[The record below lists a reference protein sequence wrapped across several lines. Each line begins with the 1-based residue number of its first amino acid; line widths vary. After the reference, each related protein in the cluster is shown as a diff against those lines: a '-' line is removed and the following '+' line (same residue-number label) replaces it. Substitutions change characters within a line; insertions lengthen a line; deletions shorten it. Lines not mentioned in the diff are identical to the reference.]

1 GPRTCRAWSRH
12 GRTCRSPAS
21 RCPRRTWGARTRS
34 TRSCRCPRAS
44 RSPPWPSATPEPA
57 TQRGSPPGSWA
68 SPIRESRLAP
78 SRKGRRWPIARAEMP
93 RVRLPDTTFRD
104 VNRLN
109 GLQVDDLAT
118 LAGKLDP
125 LGFFSLD
132 AFGGRSFDALL
143 RRGLDPWE
151 WLRRLAEATPG

>member
-1 GPRTCRAWSRH
+1 
-12 GRTCRSPAS
+12 
-21 RCPRRTWGARTRS
+21 
-34 TRSCRCPRAS
+34 
-44 RSPPWPSATPEPA
+44 
-57 TQRGSPPGSWA
+57 
-68 SPIRESRLAP
+68 
-78 SRKGRRWPIARAEMP
+78 MP
-93 RVRLPDTTFRD
+93 RVRLTDTTFRD

-151 WLRRLAEATPG
+151 WLRRLAEATPGTPVQALIGGRTLLGDRTRADDVVELFVATAAQAGVDVFRVFDPLNDVCNMEVAIRAARRAGKRVQATRDG